1 MERRGE
7 VSRREWRWVIVWIV
21 VALIVTCVPYLIGWL
36 RSTPDKV
43 FGGFVIAVEDGYSYL
58 AKMNEGAR
66 GAWLFTLP
74 YTSEPHTA
82 TLFYIFHL
90 LLGKV
95 AALTGLSLIAMY
107 HLARLIF
114 DALLLIV
121 TYRFLAMFTASRA
134 VRRIAFVLIV
144 FSGGLGWLLLLLGQA
159 NWLNSFPI
167 DLISPEAFTFLILLG
182 FPHLALARTLMLL
195 GLMFLWQGGASN
207 QKSKVRNQRWLSAGV
222 CWLGMGFLVPFY
234 VAVVGAIVIA
244 GLAADSIAHRRINW
258 HDVRA
263 SILAGLIAAPILAY
277 TFVVVGI
284 DPVWNVWAAQLII
297 LSPHP
302 LHYVLGYAL
311 VGTLAI
317 VGLVKNPKSRI
328 RNPEL
333 LGWLIIVP
341 FLIYLPFNSQRR
353 LIEGWQIPLAFFA
366 ARGLV
371 YSVLPVWRKSRLV
384 RRLSSYRRYSSRGL
398 RSWLLASLVF
408 FSAAT
413 YVLLLVDQSTR
424 MIAQVPPSFRDGREV
439 EALRWLDQRV
449 TYNDVVLSSYDT
461 GNYLPAQ
468 VGARVFLGH
477 GPETVRSDDKRK
489 LVAMF
494 YDGSTSDEWRRR
506 LLGDGSISY
515 VFFGPSEKQLGNF
528 DPLHADYLSLEYDQD
543 GYQIYRNLAR

>member
-1 MERRGE
+1 MERKGV
-7 VSRREWRWVIVWIV
+7 VSHVEWRWVIVWIV
-21 VALIVTCVPYLIGWL
+21 VALIVTSVPYVIGWS

-43 FGGFVIAVEDGYSYL
+43 FGGFVIAIEDGYSYL
-58 AKMNEGAR
+58 AKMNEGAH

-82 TLFYIFHL
+82 TLFYTFHL
-90 LLGKV
+90 LLGKI
-95 AALTGLSLIAMY
+95 ATLTGLTLIAVY

-121 TYRFLAMFTASRA
+121 TYRFLAMFTGSRA
-134 VRRIAFVLIV
+134 VRRIAFVVIV

-159 NWLNSFPI
+159 NWLNSYPV

-195 GLMFLWQGGASN
+195 GLTFLWQGIASN
-207 QKSKVRNQRWLSAGV
+207 QKSRIRNQRWLFAGV
-222 CWLGMGFLVPFY
+222 CWLGMGIIVPFY

-244 GLAADSIAHRRINW
+244 GLAVDSIAHRRINW

-263 SILAGLIAAPILAY
+263 SILAGLIAAPILIY

-284 DPVWNVWAAQLII
+284 DPIWNVWANQLVI

-302 LHYVLGYAL
+302 LHYLLGYAL

-317 VGLVKNPKSRI
+317 VGLVRNPKSRI
-328 RNPEL
+328 QNPKL
-333 LGWLIIVP
+333 LGWLIVVP

-353 LIEGWQIPLAFFA
+353 LIEGWQIPLSIFA
-366 ARGLV
+366 ASGLV
-371 YSVLPVWRKSRLV
+371 YVVLPAWRRSRV
-384 RRLSSYRRYSSRGL
+384 VQRLSSYRRYSSRGL
-398 RSWLLASLVF
+398 RSWLLASLLF

-413 YVLLLVDQSTR
+413 YVLLLVDQSMR
-424 MIAQVPPSFRDGREV
+424 MTAQVPPSFRDGREV

-449 TYNDVVLSSYDT
+449 TYEDVVLSSYNT

-477 GPETVRSDDKRK
+477 GPETVDSENKRQ
-489 LVAMF
+489 LVAKF
-494 YDGSTSDEWRRR
+494 YDAATSDEWRRAR
-506 LLGDGSISY
+506 MREWSITY
-515 VFFGPSEKQLGNF
+515 VIVGPLEKQLGNF
-528 DPLHADYLSLEYDQD
+528 DPSHAVYLSLEYDRA
-543 GYQIYRNLAR
+543 GYRIYRNLAR